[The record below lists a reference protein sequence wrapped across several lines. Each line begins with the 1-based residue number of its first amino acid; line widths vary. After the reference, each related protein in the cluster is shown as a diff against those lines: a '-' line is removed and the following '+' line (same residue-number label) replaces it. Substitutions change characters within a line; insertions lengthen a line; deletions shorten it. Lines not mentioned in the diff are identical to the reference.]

1 VHSDDLLG
9 EFLSVTK
16 SPQTY
21 LTKKSPFVPFTVE
34 KLPLLSRLQLIGY
47 HQYKNRWAK
56 RFGKNLGRWLFDFAY
71 HHLKLSGH
79 VGVSVR
85 FKKQIRH
92 LRFDSRKLHFFNIFN
107 KQLDHLCEPE
117 LATMLEVF
125 LTGDQVFY
133 DIGSNWGHF
142 SLYAAALPNYSGPI
156 HAFEP
161 IEETFSDLQDWV
173 TQAGQEQRVL
183 CHKIALSD
191 CDGTAKMGVVPGE
204 SGLSSLARD
213 QDVGIEKHS
222 VQTCR
227 LDSLKYPKPDFIKLD
242 VEGYE
247 FEVLKG
253 GLNALMAKKP
263 MIMFENWLSKDDP
276 ECTLLPIKTLLE
288 CGYIL
293 FVPMWWIGAPT
304 NKLFWP
310 IPHQAFPKGTRQM
323 AYVPFDPETRLSL
336 RDQVNFFCCHEDRLS
351 EVGQFFDV
359 LD

>member
-1 VHSDDLLG
+1 MHYDDLLG

-21 LTKKSPFVPFTVE
+21 LAKKPAFVPFTVE
-34 KLPLLSRLQLIGY
+34 KLPLLSRLQLIGFHKY
-47 HQYKNRWAK
+47 ENRWAK
-56 RFGKNLGRWLFDFAY
+56 RFGKYLGRLLFDIAY
-71 HHLKLSGH
+71 DHLKLSGQVSISIILGNQKRH
-79 VGVSVR
+79 V
-85 FKKQIRH
+85 H
-92 LRFDSRKLHFFNIFN
+92 FDARKLHFSSIFDQ
-107 KQLDHLCEPE
+107 QLDHLCEPE
-117 LATMLEVF
+117 LATLLEVF
-125 LTGDQVFY
+125 LTGDKVFY

-142 SLYAAALPNYSGPI
+142 SMYAAALPNYSGPI

-161 IEETFSDLQDWV
+161 IEETFSDLQGWV
-173 TQAGQEQRVL
+173 TQTGQEPRVS

-191 CDGTAKMGVVPGE
+191 RDGTAQMGVVSGS
-204 SGLSSLARD
+204 SGLASLARD
-213 QDVGIEKHS
+213 QDIDSEKHA

-247 FEVLKG
+247 FEVLQG
-253 GLNALMAKKP
+253 GLNALMAKEP

-276 ECTLLPIKTLLE
+276 ERTMLPIKTLLE

-310 IPHQAFPKGTRQM
+310 KPHQAFPKGTRQM

-351 EVGQFFDV
+351 EVGHVFDV